1 PAYPL
6 LRFATGDIGT
16 LAQPGT
22 CPCLRTAPKLAG
34 LVGRV
39 GDAVKVKG
47 MFIRGAEIA
56 KALEAFPVVRFQ
68 AVVTRDQH
76 QDHLAYVVELAEGAS
91 AESGLSDRIAES
103 LREAIKVRGEV
114 RISPR

>member
-1 PAYPL
+1 
-6 LRFATGDIGT
+6 
-16 LAQPGT
+16 
-22 CPCLRTAPKLAG
+22 LAG

-47 MFIRGAEIA
+47 MFIRGAEIE
-56 KALEAFPVVRFQ
+56 KALKAFPAVVRFQ

-76 QDHLAYVVELAEGAS
+76 QDHLAYVVELAEGSSSEA
-91 AESGLSDRIAES
+91 GLEGRIADA

-114 RISPR
+114 RISPRGTLPEGAKRIDDRRTWR

>member
-1 PAYPL
+1 
-6 LRFATGDIGT
+6 
-16 LAQPGT
+16 
-22 CPCLRTAPKLAG
+22 
-34 LVGRV
+34 
-39 GDAVKVKG
+39 

-56 KALEAFPVVRFQ
+56 KALEGFPVVARFQ

-114 RISPR
+114 RISPRGTLPEGSKRIDDQRTWR